1 MRDWLNY
8 RFENNPSKTFL
19 RAENRTFS
27 YEEVGNIVYDRALA
41 LIDFGVKKNH
51 RVGIFLSGP
60 LDFIETYLSC
70 YKIRATSI
78 ILNPK
83 WKENELK
90 NIFQEVPLDFIICNF
105 SDKKLFVQ
113 FGKPLIFIEELSKS
127 FGSCSPKIIKE
138 KINKNDIQSILFT
151 SGSQGYPKPVCLT
164 YNNFY
169 QSSLKWEKAIDLQSQ
184 DEYLLCLPLYHISGL
199 AVIMRALHIGFSI
212 SLNMNIKNNFILFD
226 KSSVI
231 SVVPTLLIDLMQDS
245 KILECLKNMRCI
257 IVSGS
262 AISKKILSDCK
273 IAKLNM
279 FISYGM
285 TETCSSICGFWLLK
299 NNNSEKSVGYP
310 FEGVNISTENKNIII
325 QSNTVMKKYFNGLPT
340 NGVFKTL
347 DYGDFGEDLLLYGR
361 VDDTVI
367 SGGENIDPSEVIS
380 AIKKIIPSCEIEQFK
395 KEDSYWGE
403 INRVYIHTKQ
413 EITPEQLR
421 LELKK
426 IISNY
431 KIPHEIFIK
440 KPTS

>member
-90 NIFQEVPLDFIICNF
+90 NVFQEVPLDFIICNF

-164 YNNFY
+164 YDNFY
-169 QSSLKWEKAIDLQSQ
+169 QSSLKWGKAIGLKYQ
-184 DEYLLCLPLYHISGL
+184 DEYLL
-199 AVIMRALHIGFSI
+199 
-212 SLNMNIKNNFILFD
+212 
-226 KSSVI
+226 
-231 SVVPTLLIDLMQDS
+231 
-245 KILECLKNMRCI
+245 
-257 IVSGS
+257 
-262 AISKKILSDCK
+262 
-273 IAKLNM
+273 
-279 FISYGM
+279 
-285 TETCSSICGFWLLK
+285 
-299 NNNSEKSVGYP
+299 
-310 FEGVNISTENKNIII
+310 
-325 QSNTVMKKYFNGLPT
+325 
-340 NGVFKTL
+340 
-347 DYGDFGEDLLLYGR
+347 
-361 VDDTVI
+361 
-367 SGGENIDPSEVIS
+367 
-380 AIKKIIPSCEIEQFK
+380 
-395 KEDSYWGE
+395 
-403 INRVYIHTKQ
+403 
-413 EITPEQLR
+413 
-421 LELKK
+421 
-426 IISNY
+426 
-431 KIPHEIFIK
+431 
-440 KPTS
+440 